1 MPRNRRFF
9 YFLIIV
15 SIIVALFY
23 SILLGLIIFIV
34 DIFYFFYLGRSTRKS
49 MNPTTSGM
57 TDEPEPPSVQ
67 NDVTTER
74 DAVKI
79 PCKYCEALVDPV
91 RDKTCPNCGAPV
103 DLT

>member
-23 SILLGLIIFIV
+23 SVLLGLIVFV
-34 DIFYFFYLGRSTRKS
+34 ADIAYFFYLGRSVRR
-49 MNPTTSGM
+49 SGNHIYGEM
-57 TDEPEPPSVQ
+57 PDEPAVQ
-67 NDVTTER
+67 RETIIQREV
-74 DAVKI
+74 VKI
-79 PCKYCEALVDPV
+79 PCKYCKTLMDPV
-91 RDKTCPNCGAPV
+91 RDKACPNCGAPI